1 MGRGVWEREAQ
12 RDVGAERPRQRQRQR
27 GVRFEDAMAHRI
39 YESERACATASKR
52 VERMDGDEQDGTGV
66 TAEKGRKTLEDPGAT
81 FRMTFTT
88 LDAGLVVLAAM
99 LGDETCP
106 SLPTK

>member
-1 MGRGVWEREAQ
+1 MT
-12 RDVGAERPRQRQRQR
+12 
-27 GVRFEDAMAHRI
+27 HRI
-39 YESERACATASKR
+39 YESERACATARER
-52 VERMDGDEQDGTGV
+52 VEGMDGDEQDGTGL
-66 TAEKGRKTLEDPGAT
+66 TAEKGGKTHEDPGAT

-88 LDAGLVVLAAM
+88 LDDRLVVLAAT